1 MSDLESMRQSLKPSP
16 SLEGIRESRLAWI
29 MWCECLESKIVDVG
43 YKNMQSDRE
52 EGMVDR
58 RAGISDFDIFSSL
71 LPNTRALYHGKHS
84 VS

>member
-16 SLEGIRESRLAWI
+16 SLEGIRESRLVRI
-29 MWCECLESKIVDVG
+29 MWCERLESKIVDVG

-58 RAGISDFDIFSSL
+58 RAGIPDFDRFSSL
-71 LPNTRALYHGKHS
+71 LPNTRALYHGKYS